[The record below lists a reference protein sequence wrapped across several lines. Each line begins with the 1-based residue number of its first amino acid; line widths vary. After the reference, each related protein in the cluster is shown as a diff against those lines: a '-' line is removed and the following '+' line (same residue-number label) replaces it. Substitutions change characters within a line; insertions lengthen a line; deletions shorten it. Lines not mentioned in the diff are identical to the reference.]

1 MVQHFLRNA
10 PSKRT
15 LALGINKGPNTK
27 WKKKKPEDLEN
38 SSDTAVE
45 ITSKSQAVATLP
57 VKEGS
62 SSEESSN
69 SEEEKLEADVEEDEL
84 VAGYLQK
91 VTPEIAREFQV

>member
-45 ITSKSQAVATLP
+45 ITSKSQAVATVP

-62 SSEESSN
+62 SSEESSD
-69 SEEEKLEADVEEDEL
+69 SDDVEEDEL